1 LTFVPYRTIF
11 PLMKTDSIIS
21 LISRIRERANEFL
34 VEQLE
39 QRGVTGIVS
48 SHGNILVQLYR
59 HGPLPMN
66 RLASLIG
73 RKKNTL
79 TVLVGKLKTAGYVKL
94 SKSPTDSRV
103 TLVELT
109 ETGSAFRQQFQD
121 ISRVLLERTWGDIPP
136 SEREPLVETL
146 EKLEKNLGGR

>member
-1 LTFVPYRTIF
+1 
-11 PLMKTDSIIS
+11 MKTDGVIS
-21 LISRIRERANEFL
+21 LISRIRERANEL
-34 VEQLE
+34 IADELE

-79 TVLVGKLKTAGYVKL
+79 TVLVGKLKTAGYVEI
-94 SKSPTDSRV
+94 SKSPADSRV
-103 TLVELT
+103 TLVKLT
-109 ETGSAFRQQFQD
+109 EKGKAFRQQFED
-121 ISRVLLERTWGDIPP
+121 ISRVLLERTWGDMPLP
-136 SEREPLVETL
+136 EREALVGRL

>member
-1 LTFVPYRTIF
+1 
-11 PLMKTDSIIS
+11 M
-21 LISRIRERANEFL
+21 
-34 VEQLE
+34 EQLE
-39 QRGVTGIVS
+39 QRGVTGIVA
-48 SHGNILVQLYR
+48 SHGNILVELYR

-79 TVLVGKLKTAGYVKL
+79 TVLVAKLRTAGYIEL

-109 ETGSAFRQQFQD
+109 ENGKVFRQQFED
-121 ISRVLLERTWGDIPP
+121 ISRILLERTWGNIPL
-136 SEREPLVETL
+136 SGREALVETL
-146 EKLEKNLGGR
+146 EELEKNLGGK